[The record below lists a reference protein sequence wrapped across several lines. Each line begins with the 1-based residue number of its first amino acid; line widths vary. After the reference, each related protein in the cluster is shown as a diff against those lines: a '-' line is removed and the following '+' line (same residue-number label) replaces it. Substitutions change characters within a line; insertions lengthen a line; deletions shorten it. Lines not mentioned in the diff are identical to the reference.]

1 MGFIVMH
8 YYSNRILWKLLVNGL
23 DKNVSVVLF
32 PAAGLIG
39 IPIMN
44 KLIEKYDNIIEIAVL
59 AVIVKIGVLITHESL
74 QYSEYKFHEAWLFF
88 YWMYLVMSIST
99 WFYWKRMV
107 AIFWIV
113 QIYSFIQLHLKYAYI
128 SSYMYTGWIFIW
140 IFFPW
145 LSMVVAKILLGFI
158 LMLSNNHELIN
169 TVKKIL
175 QVFPEGIVIQSFD
188 ENTQKLVVKFVN
200 NTATKEIINY
210 TNYIGKEIDDN
221 KLEFKIEI
229 NKSLSELD
237 VSWDNINLNS
247 KLTLSEILKSQIEE
261 ANLDSSHL
269 FLRKTKVWIKILF
282 LLLQKINSKLN
293 FNEIYNKIFIKQ
305 AT

>member
-1 MGFIVMH
+1 
-8 YYSNRILWKLLVNGL
+8 
-23 DKNVSVVLF
+23 
-32 PAAGLIG
+32 
-39 IPIMN
+39 
-44 KLIEKYDNIIEIAVL
+44 
-59 AVIVKIGVLITHESL
+59 
-74 QYSEYKFHEAWLFF
+74 
-88 YWMYLVMSIST
+88 
-99 WFYWKRMV
+99 
-107 AIFWIV
+107 
-113 QIYSFIQLHLKYAYI
+113 
-128 SSYMYTGWIFIW
+128 
-140 IFFPW
+140 
-145 LSMVVAKILLGFI
+145 MVVAKILLGFI